1 MDAEGILSGL
11 THNIR
16 SNSGKS
22 VDLSRDVSEKYLQGS
37 DPEQFA
43 LEEVS
48 SINIQLSN
56 DQVQKIEELQKTL
69 DTLRS
74 IPEKLAIQQSEFDAK
89 RVEALNQR
97 LKIFTN
103 LGPLASDKEYEF
115 VLKEALS
122 IARQSLKN
130 FQLTLAPKLDVPAQL
145 MESLIETNRDGNSVE
160 IIFNKLVPNSGEG

>member
-48 SINIQLSN
+48 SINIQLS
-56 DQVQKIEELQKTL
+56 K
-69 DTLRS
+69 
-74 IPEKLAIQQSEFDAK
+74 
-89 RVEALNQR
+89 ALNQR